1 MEDGDGVYA
10 VVTFDERLG
19 EFNGDK
25 EMASAWRRYEDDI
38 LLLHLFFFS
47 LSISCVFLLVW

>member
-1 MEDGDGVYA
+1 MRNERECPVEDGDGVYA

-25 EMASAWRRYEDDI
+25 EMASAWRSSNKEHDD
-38 LLLHLFFFS
+38 
-47 LSISCVFLLVW
+47 